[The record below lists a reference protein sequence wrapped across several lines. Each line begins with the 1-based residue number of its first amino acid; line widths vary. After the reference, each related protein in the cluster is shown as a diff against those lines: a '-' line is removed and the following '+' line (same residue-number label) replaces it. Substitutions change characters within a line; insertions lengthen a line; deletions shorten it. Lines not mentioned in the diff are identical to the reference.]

1 MPDTLID
8 KYTRRF
14 YEPEEFDFPPPHRY
28 GGQILIV
35 SD

>member
-14 YEPEEFDFPPPHRY
+14 YEPEEFDFPPPTDTVVRF
-28 GGQILIV
+28 
-35 SD
+35 